1 MGDEHNTKGQLIA
14 AMKDHAR
21 DGKLPKRV
29 HIPRTFEVDMCL
41 LEREQVGTELAGA
54 ILRDGPRK
62 AIQDRGNTLF
72 GLEVVW
78 DATEFKIDAE

>member
-1 MGDEHNTKGQLIA
+1 
-14 AMKDHAR
+14 
-21 DGKLPKRV
+21 
-29 HIPRTFEVDMCL
+29 MCL